1 MIHMIC
7 IEYSNVKISF
17 QTPYENRMYSLK
29 IECGTRYPDEPPTA
43 RFISRI
49 NMNCVNSQT
58 GLVSI
63 LLFSTSRN
71 TNLPVVAMINMEK
84 HVSS

>member
-1 MIHMIC
+1 MYKI
-7 IEYSNVKISF
+7 IEMFVF

-29 IECGTRYPDEPPTA
+29 VECGTRYPDEPPTA

-63 LLFSTSRN
+63 E
-71 TNLPVVAMINMEK
+71 MILMAPQLTPF
-84 HVSS
+84 

>member
-1 MIHMIC
+1 MYYYC
-7 IEYSNVKISF
+7 L

-58 GLVSI
+58 GLVS
-63 LLFSTSRN
+63 
-71 TNLPVVAMINMEK
+71 TNSIF
-84 HVSS
+84 

>member
-1 MIHMIC
+1 MFITLL
-7 IEYSNVKISF
+7 

-58 GLVSI
+58 GLVS
-63 LLFSTSRN
+63 L
-71 TNLPVVAMINMEK
+71 
-84 HVSS
+84 